1 MEEDDLLIQLDAAE
15 ADLAVN
21 IAQANFNRASA
32 QFASVE
38 TEYELAKNL
47 LPHFQELKSIAD
59 SKLGRA
65 TDLNSRDMVSDS
77 ALDDARQEASERGIA
92 LAQQAAAVA
101 DFPNKLQQ
109 QRAVV
114 DETRAQLKKSVLDL
128 EQTRIR
134 APFAGRVIS
143 NGVARGDR
151 VIAGTPL
158 IEIADSAGLEVRASV
173 PTEIGYALNQSMLQG
188 TKVVAFSELDG
199 RPFNFVLDGMSADV
213 KPRQS
218 GIDVFFRNEMS
229 ETLDIG
235 RVVSLTIRLPKEKNV
250 IPVPVHALYENQT
263 LFKVEENRLEA
274 IHYDSVGDYFAANGE
289 FGILVRSSQMRAG
302 DLIMVSQLP
311 RAMTGLLVDPID
323 LAAPVLGT
331 SGGP

>member
-1 MEEDDLLIQLDAAE
+1 M
-15 ADLAVN
+15 
-21 IAQANFNRASA
+21 
-32 QFASVE
+32 
-38 TEYELAKNL
+38 
-47 LPHFQELKSIAD
+47 
-59 SKLGRA
+59 
-65 TDLNSRDMVSDS
+65 
-77 ALDDARQEASERGIA
+77 
-92 LAQQAAAVA
+92 
-101 DFPNKLQQ
+101 
-109 QRAVV
+109 
-114 DETRAQLKKSVLDL
+114 
-128 EQTRIR
+128 
-134 APFAGRVIS
+134 
-143 NGVARGDR
+143 
-151 VIAGTPL
+151 
-158 IEIADSAGLEVRASV
+158 
-173 PTEIGYALNQSMLQG
+173 
-188 TKVVAFSELDG
+188 VAFSELDG